1 MKRKPKPK
9 RQATRKAPH
18 RASRKTPRPR
28 KPAAP
33 VQAPPVETANLP
45 AVPSRAMVPADTQDV
60 KDLVAANFYELATGL
75 RHASIPQLALMD
87 KVAPRTLMA
96 WLPFCSTPKQFR
108 WWRPG
113 PGAHCER
120 GVTCRTC
127 QRFDNCDSRL
137 EYVPGSFVKLCLNT
151 LFPGRWSLD
160 GVNVERFKE
169 GGTDEY
175 HASGTLVVTHNDGQV
190 QRIYQVGTC
199 PIRKKQDG
207 SAVNPGFYMK
217 GAVTDLIKKAASEL
231 GIAYDVY
238 SGRTMQHDIPP
249 EPGESKAETA
259 DTEKRRSQLTKLF
272 REIDARLKTDSR
284 SVHKSGYTSR
294 MAWDDADRLW
304 PDGFAADHPEFKT
317 TAEAIDCYANLPHEE
332 FVAIY
337 SKVNNKWRKS
347 DKALQDPKYGQEA
360 PDDYRPEDAQP
371 KPPAKPAK
379 REAQMPADVL
389 ANFWTKVRRI
399 LGGCTQGQAEIAVNT
414 VTRLRADRGQTKAA
428 DWLDLDAIE
437 GQETMAV
444 LGEEIA
450 KGTFAHITGVRAGT

>member
-1 MKRKPKPK
+1 MMAKRKPKPK
-9 RQATRKAPH
+9 RWATHKTPR

-28 KPAAP
+28 KSTAP
-33 VQAPPVETANLP
+33 VVAPPPETANLP

-96 WLPFCSTPKQFR
+96 WLPFCPTPKQFR

-120 GVTCRTC
+120 GVTCRMC

-160 GVNVERFKE
+160 GVNVERFHE

-238 SGRTMQHDIPP
+238 SGRTMQHDVPP
-249 EPGESKAETA
+249 ETEAKQPVPA
-259 DTEKRRSQLTKLF
+259 DVRKTWQALFDMVDKRLC
-272 REIDARLKTDSR
+272 EEPR
-284 SVHKSGYTSR
+284 SVHKSGYTPR
-294 MAWDDADRLW
+294 LKWEDAANLW
-304 PDGFAADHPEFKT
+304 PEFGEANPPFETADAALEAFAELPVESRRAL
-317 TAEAIDCYANLPHEE
+317 YAKIRL
-332 FVAIY
+332 
-337 SKVNNKWRKS
+337 KWLRS
-347 DKALQDPKYGQEA
+347 DKALMDPKYGQADA
-360 PDDYRPEDAQP
+360 PDDYRPDDAQP

-389 ANFWTKVRRI
+389 AKFWTKVRRL
-399 LGGCTQGQAEIAVNT
+399 LGGCAQGQAEIAVNT
-414 VTRLRADRGQTKAA
+414 VTRLRADRGQTKAV
-428 DWLDLDAIE
+428 DWRDLDAFE
-437 GQETMAV
+437 GQKTIAV
-444 LGEEIA
+444 LGEEIT
-450 KGTFAHITGVRAGT
+450 KGTFAHIAAGPQC

>member
-1 MKRKPKPK
+1 MKRKSKPK

-33 VQAPPVETANLP
+33 VKVPPVETANLP
-45 AVPSRAMVPADTQDV
+45 VVRTQDV
-60 KDLVAANFYELATGL
+60 VPTTDPKVKALVSQNFYELATGL
-75 RHASIPQLALMD
+75 KEVPLPMLALMD
-87 KVAPRTLMA
+87 KLTPQQILRWV
-96 WLPFCSTPKQFR
+96 PFCRTPARFR

-113 PGAHCER
+113 PGAKTEVCGR

-127 QRFDNCDSRL
+127 PSENFDACRVRL
-137 EYVPGSFVKLCLNT
+137 EYVPGAFMLLCANT
-151 LFPGRWSLD
+151 LFPGRWSMKD
-160 GVNVERFKE
+160 MKVERE
-169 GGTDEY
+169 GDLFI
-175 HASGTLVVTHNDGQV
+175 ASGYLVIKHHDGTV
-190 QRIYQVGTC
+190 QEIYQTGQCT
-199 PIRKKQDG
+199 IRANLG
-207 SAVNPGFYMK
+207 HARK
-217 GAVTDLIKKAASEL
+217 GAITDFVKKALSEL
-231 GIAYDVY
+231 GIAGDVY
-238 SGRTMQHDIPP
+238 SGIGTQHDVPP
-249 EPGESKAETA
+249 E
-259 DTEKRRSQLTKLF
+259 TEPKQPVPA
-272 REIDARLKTDSR
+272 DARRTWQALFDMVDKRLREEPR
-284 SVHKSGYTSR
+284 SVHKSGYTPR
-294 MAWDDADRLW
+294 LKWEDAANLW
-304 PDGFAADHPEFKT
+304 PEFGEATPPFETADAALETFAELPVESRRAL
-317 TAEAIDCYANLPHEE
+317 YAKIRL
-332 FVAIY
+332 
-337 SKVNNKWRKS
+337 KWLRS
-347 DKALQDPKYGQEA
+347 DKALMDPKYGQEA